1 MTVAWLRMLV
11 LLQSDLGMDHLAA
24 LRHINQP

>member
-11 LLQSDLGMDHLAA
+11 LLQSDLGMDRLAA

>member
-11 LLQSDLGMDHLAA
+11 LLQSDLEMDRLAV
-24 LRHINQP
+24 LRHINRL